1 MITIEK
7 AAEWFEKYLAEGNT
21 IDDWLR
27 DSKVVE
33 SGKSEFLREMKEKSL
48 QYYVDNYPYQI
59 IDMIDEVME
68 NFDFDSVKKT
78 MDALEWEWSMVD
90 DEGEEELRIPTK
102 EEIMVRA
109 REYLKAVTYK
119 NDREDKETCRKMS
132 YETGGFRA
140 VYQVYEDV
148 DKGADDAV
156 TRTGLTLE
164 FIAVQNF

>member
-1 MITIEK
+1 MITKEK

-33 SGKSEFLREMKEKSL
+33 SGRSKFLSEIEGKPL
-48 QYYVDNYPYQI
+48 QYYIENYPYQI

-78 MDALEWEWSMVD
+78 MDALDWEWSMED
-90 DEGEEELRIPTK
+90 EEELRIPTK
-102 EEIMVRA
+102 EEIIAHA
-109 REYLKAVTYK
+109 RMRLKEVTYMY
-119 NDREDKETCRKMS
+119 NREDKETSRRRVV
-132 YETGGFRA
+132 ETGGVRA

-148 DKGADDAV
+148 DEGPDDAI

-164 FIAVQNF
+164 FIVEQNI